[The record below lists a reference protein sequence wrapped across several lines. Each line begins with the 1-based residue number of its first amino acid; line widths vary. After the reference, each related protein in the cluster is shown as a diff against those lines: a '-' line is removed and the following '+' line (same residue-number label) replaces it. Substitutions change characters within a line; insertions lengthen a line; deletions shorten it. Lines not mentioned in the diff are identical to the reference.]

1 MRSSAVTNGRPLTY
15 ILKFKP
21 GQQQPCSKES
31 LAGGLLPDGGTEKLQ
46 TAHECGNGRKCGWK
60 GNKNVRLYAAT
71 GSRGLFFLTLSQE
84 RSSERKSQQQESN
97 TSPSQCLLDQ

>member
-21 GQQQPCSKES
+21 GQQQPCSKDS
-31 LAGGLLPDGGTEKLQ
+31 LAGGLLQDGGTEKLQ
-46 TAHECGNGRKCGWK
+46 TAHECRNRGKCGWK
-60 GNKNVRLYAAT
+60 ENKNVRLYAGT
-71 GSRGLFFLTLSQE
+71 GSRGLFFLTLGRE

-97 TSPSQCLLDQ
+97 TTLSQCLLNQ